1 MEQELRLFR
10 GEWPSVWLEDGW
22 KNWKLRLVTVVLAE
36 ASALT
41 QDAKVKYAELEFESA
56 NMAEQK
62 SKAESRLSK
71 LKDVTTSV
79 YFTAKEQ
86 LEKNS
91 VRFTWKKFSE
101 AAVHKKRLLEHAF
114 GKCAKCRWQSGCLD
128 CNAFK
133 CLRYHLH
140 SEAAKAHKLPHLSTI
155 PEDLEQL
162 LKTPSTSSSSAAPST
177 SSSSAAPSTS

>member
-91 VRFTWKKFSE
+91 VRFTWKKFS
-101 AAVHKKRLLEHAF
+101 
-114 GKCAKCRWQSGCLD
+114 
-128 CNAFK
+128 
-133 CLRYHLH
+133 
-140 SEAAKAHKLPHLSTI
+140 
-155 PEDLEQL
+155 
-162 LKTPSTSSSSAAPST
+162 
-177 SSSSAAPSTS
+177 

>member
-91 VRFTWKKFSE
+91 VRFTWKNSLRLQSTRRGSWSMLLASVLSAGGSQ
-101 AAVHKKRLLEHAF
+101 AA
-114 GKCAKCRWQSGCLD
+114 
-128 CNAFK
+128 
-133 CLRYHLH
+133 
-140 SEAAKAHKLPHLSTI
+140 
-155 PEDLEQL
+155 
-162 LKTPSTSSSSAAPST
+162 
-177 SSSSAAPSTS
+177 